1 MSSRCKDFAH
11 WNAAKAQLVIGAL
24 VLLAG
29 CAPETRLDPSSTA
42 VAVAGA
48 LPPPDTP
55 LAEAQVAPYRIGP
68 GDELEVTVFGASDLD
83 RTAVV
88 DSAGNFSMPLAG
100 ALNAAG
106 KTPQDFAREVEQR
119 LKGPYLKNPQV
130 AVNVKQATNQQ
141 MVTVD
146 GEVAQPGLYPVTGP
160 MTLQQAIATAK
171 GATDTANIR
180 NVIVFRTVGGRKM
193 AAMFDLKAVRSGQI
207 PDPQVYGN
215 DIVVVGESA
224 TQKFL
229 KNAPWLGLSALGRF
243 LPIP

>member
-1 MSSRCKDFAH
+1 LRCKDFAC
-11 WNAAKAQLVIGAL
+11 WKIARASLVASAL
-24 VLLAG
+24 IVLVG
-29 CAPETRLDPSSTA
+29 CAPETKLDPSATA

-48 LPPPDTP
+48 LPPPDTT
-55 LAEAQVAPYRIGP
+55 LTQAQIAPYRIGP

-88 DSAGNFSMPLAG
+88 DSAGNFSMPLVG
-100 ALNAAG
+100 ALGAAG
-106 KTPQDFAREVEQR
+106 QTPEEFAREIEQR
-119 LKGPYLKNPQV
+119 LKGPYLNKPQV
-130 AVNVKQATNQQ
+130 TVNVKQATNQQ
-141 MVTVD
+141 MVTID

-193 AAMFDLKAVRSGQI
+193 AAMFDLKSIRSGRMS
-207 PDPQVYGN
+207 DPQIYGN

-229 KNAPWLGLSALGRF
+229 KDAPWLALTALGRF
-243 LPIP
+243 LPVL